1 MEGRGKLNRGNEENG
16 TICVC
21 PDVPRPEIAWMA
33 KHRFPHDESL
43 AAKKEIVVE
52 DIQRHL

>member
-1 MEGRGKLNRGNEENG
+1 
-16 TICVC
+16 
-21 PDVPRPEIAWMA
+21 VPRPEIAWMA